1 MSERAE
7 LAQCLPKFNPGQ
19 VVATPAAIV
28 AIEFARA
35 SVVDLLHRHVTG
47 DWGDIDDDDKAMN
60 EMALNCEACIISAYV
75 LADGTKVWC
84 ITEADRSASTFL
96 LSDEY

>member
-1 MSERAE
+1 MSQSAE
-7 LAQCLPKFNPGQ
+7 PAPRLPKFNPGH

-28 AIEFARA
+28 AIEFAYA
-35 SVVDLLHRHVTG
+35 SAVELLHRHVTG
-47 DWGDIDDDDKAMN
+47 DWGDIDNDDKALN
-60 EMALNCEACIISAYV
+60 EMALKCEARIISAYV

-84 ITEADRSASTFL
+84 ITEADRSVTTFL